1 MARKF
6 KFISPGVFLNEID
19 NSQLPSEPQ
28 PVGPLIIGTTQKGPA
43 MRPVQVDSFAE
54 FVDYFGTPTAG
65 GDGTDVWRSGEP
77 QAPTYAAYAAQA
89 WLKNSPTINI
99 VRLLG
104 TEHKNRAAATSNNS
118 GQAGWRTDQV
128 RDTLLI
134 SDNKA
139 GNEVGG
145 AYGLWV
151 FPPKIS
157 ASQHL
162 RVAQTAQPA
171 PSQAT
176 GSLAA
181 IWYMNGGSIG
191 LDGTTADGTGSLGG
205 VSAADNVMTHSI
217 SQLMQSDANG
227 GFIASIENSDMGFSE
242 TISFSIDS
250 GDRSYLRRVF
260 NTNPTLVTTEVS
272 SVTSSY
278 WLGESFCDTIDIEAT
293 RNTAVSG
300 SYKSENMTY
309 LHVSGSVAV
318 SANATPKYL
327 GIIMPIHASNSTSAN
342 YDHGHKLVGFA
353 DSSGNRR
360 NSRTGW
366 FISQNVGEG
375 TSFDARNMQKLFRF
389 HGLDNGTWCQ
399 NKFKIS
405 ISNIRY
411 SKNNDNK
418 YGTFSIELR
427 DIKDRDSA
435 KIVLEKYDNC
445 NLNPDSE
452 NYVARQV
459 GDMYTVFDPTE
470 RILRER
476 GQWPNRSKYIRI
488 EMNTEVDVG
497 ATNEEYLPWGAWGP
511 PKYHDLAWVNMPQGT
526 VGAGAVGTVP
536 GTATHLMSGSR
547 WWDLGWRGGG
557 ISSTAI
563 GGTAGPDNIQASAFI
578 VGGTADGTNV
588 SLSASNP
595 PHPVTIDFQQLI
607 SGTNGNSTDQL
618 AGRLPSSSSLGFRF
632 PALPMRLSGAIGGTN
647 FKTAYYGVYTGIT
660 RDKNYKTKY
669 NEDIT
674 DHLHVGASAL
684 VDAWDGH
691 TTNAYLT
698 AQYVFTLDD
707 LSQSTQAMTDGQ
719 SVNDQR
725 GDDFVYVSGCHQQTD
740 SWASPT
746 GALGRAFTSMY
757 STSSVKDLIDEGVN
771 KFTTVFHGGV
781 DGLNITEQQPLR
793 SGLLH
798 NASTTPTDKNSYVF
812 NTYNEIIDTIK
823 DPEVV
828 ECNLLSIPGLKHEPL
843 TDKLVDVAES
853 RGDTLAVIDLK
864 KDFEPSFEGAD
875 SSNKGKPVYRI
886 TTKDV
891 INNLKDRN
899 LNSSYGCAYYP
910 WVRIRDTIGGTF
922 LHIPPSIVAI
932 GAMSYTDRVKAP
944 WFAPAGFNR
953 GGLSSGVA
961 GLPVIGITQRLT
973 SKDRDDLYDA
983 NINPIA
989 TFPQEGIVIFGQK
1002 TLQVTRSA
1010 LDRINVRRLLLFV
1023 KKGISTISNDLLFEN
1038 NVRETWERFINRA
1051 NPFLNDVKAR
1061 FGLTDYKLVLDETTT
1076 TPDLID
1082 RNIMYAKIFL
1092 KPARSI
1098 EFIAVDFIITNT
1110 GAAFED

>member
-28 PVGPLIIGTTQKGPA
+28 PVGPLIIGNTRKGPA
-43 MRPVQVDSFAE
+43 MRPVRVESFAE
-54 FVDYFGTPTAG
+54 FVDVFGQPTAG
-65 GDGTDVWRSGEP
+65 NDGTDVWRSGEP

-89 WLKNSPTINI
+89 WLKNSPTINV

-104 TEHKNRAAATSNNS
+104 TEHKNRTAATSNNS

-128 RDTLLI
+128 RDTALVSTLQ
-134 SDNKA
+134 A
-139 GNEVGG
+139 GNETGG

-151 FPPKIS
+151 FSPKIS
-157 ASQHL
+157 ASQHTDM
-162 RVAQTAQPA
+162 VVYPSVPA
-171 PSQAT
+171 AQAT

-205 VSAADNVMTHSI
+205 VAAVDNVMTHSI
-217 SQLMQSDANG
+217 SVLMQSDNDG
-227 GFIASIENSDMGFSE
+227 RFKASLENSDMGFSE
-242 TISFSIDS
+242 TIEFSIDS
-250 GDRSYLRRVF
+250 GDRNYLRRVF
-260 NTNPTLVTTEVS
+260 NTNPTLVNTNIS

-278 WLGESFCDTIDIEAT
+278 WLGESFCDTIDIEAS
-293 RNTAVSG
+293 RNTAISG
-300 SYKSENMTY
+300 TYSAVNMTY
-309 LHVSGSVAV
+309 LNVDGNVA
-318 SANATPKYL
+318 AGAAATPKYL
-327 GIIMPIHASNSTSAN
+327 GIIMPIHAANSTAEN
-342 YDHGHKLVGFA
+342 YDHGHKLAAFA

-366 FISQNVGEG
+366 FISQNVGER

-405 ISNIRY
+405 ITNIRY

-427 DIKDRDSA
+427 DIKDRDGA
-435 KIVLEKYDNC
+435 KLVLEKYDNC

-476 GQWPNRSKYIRI
+476 GNWPNRSKFIRI

-497 ATNEEYLPWGAWGP
+497 AANEEYLPWGVWGP
-511 PKYHDLAWVNMPQGT
+511 PKYHDLAWINHPQG
-526 VGAGAVGTVP
+526 AVFKSSVLNATSGTV
-536 GTATHLMSGSR
+536 
-547 WWDLGWRGGG
+547 WWDLGFQGGG
-557 ISSTAI
+557 AAAAAI
-563 GGTAGPDNIQASAFI
+563 GGTAGPDNIRAAAFI
-578 VGGTADGTNV
+578 VGGSSDGENV
-588 SLSASNP
+588 SLSASHP
-595 PHPVTIDFQQLI
+595 PHPVTINFQQLV
-607 SGTNGNSTDQL
+607 SGTNGNSTDGL
-618 AGRLPSSSSLGFRF
+618 HGCLPASSSLGFKF
-632 PALPMRLSGAIGGTN
+632 PALPMRLSGTIGGTN
-647 FKTAYYGVYTGIT
+647 FKTAYWGVYTGVA
-660 RDKNYKTKY
+660 RDKNYKTKH
-669 NEDIT
+669 NEDIV
-674 DHLHVGASAL
+674 DHLRVGASAL
-684 VDAWDGH
+684 VDVWDGD

-698 AQYVFTLDD
+698 PQFVFTMDD
-707 LSQSTQAMTDGQ
+707 LSQSVGNGALTTAAA
-719 SVNDQR
+719 QR
-725 GDDFVYVSGCHQQTD
+725 GGDFVYVSGSHQATD
-740 SWASPT
+740 SWSSVDY
-746 GALGRAFTSMY
+746 GRAFTSQT
-757 STSSVKDLIDEGVN
+757 STSSIKDLIDEGVN
-771 KFTTVFHGGV
+771 KFTTLFHGGV

-798 NASTTPTDKNSYVF
+798 NASATPTEKSSYVF
-812 NTYNEIIDTIK
+812 NTYNEVIDTIK
-823 DPEVV
+823 DSEVV

-875 SSNKGKPVYRI
+875 SSNIGKPVYR
-886 TTKDV
+886 TKTKNV
-891 INNLKDRN
+891 IDNLKDRQ

-910 WVRIRDTIGGTF
+910 WVKIRDTIGGSF
-922 LHIPPSIVAI
+922 VFVPPSIVAI

-953 GGLSSGVA
+953 GGLSSGLA
-961 GLPVIGITQRLT
+961 GLPVVGITQRLT

-1010 LDRINVRRLLLFV
+1010 LDRINVRRLLIFV
-1023 KKGISTISNDLLFEN
+1023 KKGISTISNELLFEQ

-1061 FGLTDYKLVLDETTT
+1061 FGLNDYKLVLDETTT
-1076 TPDLID
+1076 TPDLVD

>member
-54 FVDYFGTPTAG
+54 FVDYFGAPTAG
-65 GDGTDVWRSGEP
+65 ADGTDVWRSGTP

-89 WLKNSPTINI
+89 WLKNSSTVNI

-104 TEHKNRAAATSNNS
+104 TEHKNRTDATANNN
-118 GQAGWRTDQV
+118 GQAGWRTDTV

-151 FPPKIS
+151 FPPQIS
-157 ASQHL
+157 SSFDAAEAG
-162 RVAQTAQPA
+162 VAI
-171 PSQAT
+171 SQAT

-191 LDGTTADGTGSLGG
+191 LDGDNAAATASL
-205 VSAADNVMTHSI
+205 HSI
-217 SQLMQSDANG
+217 GVLMQSDTNG
-227 GFIASIENSDMGFSE
+227 RFKASIENSDMNFSE
-242 TISFSIDS
+242 TIEFSIDS
-250 GDRSYLRRVF
+250 GDRNYLRRVF
-260 NTNPTLVTTEVS
+260 NTNPTLVSTDIS

-278 WLGESFCDTIDIEAT
+278 WLGESFCDTLDIEAS
-293 RNTAVSG
+293 RNTAITGTYVSAR
-300 SYKSENMTY
+300 MTY
-309 LHVSGSVAV
+309 LNSRATTGA
-318 SANATPKYL
+318 AATPKYL
-327 GIIMPIHASNSTSAN
+327 GIIMPIHGTDTAAAN
-342 YDHGHKLVGFA
+342 YDHAHKLAAFS

-360 NSRTGW
+360 NSKTGW
-366 FISQNVGEG
+366 FISQNVGER
-375 TSFDARNMQKLFRF
+375 TTFDARNMQKLFRF
-389 HGLDNGTWCQ
+389 HGLDNGAWCQ
-399 NKFKIS
+399 NKYKIS

-418 YGTFSIELR
+418 YGTFSIEIR
-427 DIKDRDSA
+427 DIKDRDGA
-435 KIVLEKYDNC
+435 KIVLEKFDNC

-476 GQWPNRSKYIRI
+476 GHWPNRSKYIRI

-511 PKYHDLAWVNMPQGT
+511 PKYHDLAWFNHPQGGNT
-526 VGAGAVGTVP
+526 GLNSGGE
-536 GTATHLMSGSR
+536 GTAATATTVASGNI
-547 WWDLGWRGGG
+547 WWDLGTPGA
-557 ISSTAI
+557 TAPHASKATSGLIAANQRTKAFNI
-563 GGTAGPDNIQASAFI
+563 GGTAINSGVA
-578 VGGTADGTNV
+578 
-588 SLSASNP
+588 LSASSP
-595 PHPVTIDFQQLI
+595 SSVTVGTVFSFQQMV
-607 SGTNGNSTDQL
+607 SGTGDVEV
-618 AGRLPSSSSLGFRF
+618 GRLHGSCSLGFKF
-632 PALPMRLSGAIGGTN
+632 PALPMRLSGSTAGTN
-647 FKTAYYGVYTGIT
+647 FKTAYYGVYTGVA
-660 RDKNYKTKY
+660 RDKNYQTKY
-669 NEDIT
+669 NEDIV
-674 DHLHVGASAL
+674 DHLGIGASAL
-684 VDAWDGH
+684 VDAWDGD

-698 AQYVFTLDD
+698 PQFVFTLDD
-707 LSQSTQAMTDGQ
+707 ISQSADK
-719 SVNDQR
+719 
-725 GDDFVYVSGCHQQTD
+725 DDFIYVSGTHQT
-740 SWASPT
+740 AGT
-746 GALGRAFTSMY
+746 LGQAFTCLS
-757 STSSVKDLIDEGVN
+757 STSSIKNLIDKGVN

-798 NASTTPTDKNSYVF
+798 NATATPTEKSSYIF

-875 SSNKGKPVYRI
+875 SSNIGKPVYR
-886 TTKDV
+886 TSTQNV
-891 INNLKDRN
+891 IDNLKDRQ

-922 LHIPPSIVAI
+922 LHVPPSIVAI

-1023 KKGISTISNDLLFEN
+1023 KKGISTISNDLLFEQ

-1110 GAAFED
+1110 GAAFEDQY

>member
-28 PVGPLIIGTTQKGPA
+28 AVGPLIIGNTRKGPA
-43 MRPVQVDSFAE
+43 MRPVRVESFAE
-54 FVDYFGTPTAG
+54 FVDVFGQPTAG
-65 GDGTDVWRSGEP
+65 NDGTDVWRSGEP

-89 WLKNSPTINI
+89 WLKNSPTINV

-104 TEHKNRAAATSNNS
+104 TEHKNRTAATSNNS
-118 GQAGWRTDQV
+118 GQAGWRTDQTYAHGTTIKSG
-128 RDTLLI
+128 DDL
-134 SDNKA
+134 
-139 GNEVGG
+139 GG
-145 AYGLWV
+145 AFGLWV

-157 ASQHL
+157 SSYRSIKLDDGESSGNA
-162 RVAQTAQPA
+162 
-171 PSQAT
+171 QAT

-181 IWYMNGGSIG
+181 IWYMKGGSIG
-191 LDGTTADGTGSLGG
+191 LDGTNAAGTA
-205 VSAADNVMTHSI
+205 SI
-217 SQLMQSDANG
+217 SHAVSVLMQSDTSG
-227 GFIASIENSDMGFSE
+227 RFKASIEDSDNGDSE
-242 TISFSIDS
+242 TIEFSIDS
-250 GDRSYLRRVF
+250 GDRNYLRRVF
-260 NTNPTLVTTEVS
+260 NTNPTLVNTNIS

-278 WLGESFCDTIDIEAT
+278 WLGESFCDTIDIEAS
-293 RNTAVSG
+293 RNTAITGNYAASGHGSLTYINVS
-300 SYKSENMTY
+300 S
-309 LHVSGSVAV
+309 SVA
-318 SANATPKYL
+318 ARAADTPKYL
-327 GIIMPIHASNSTSAN
+327 GIIFPIHAANSTAAN
-342 YDHGHKLVGFA
+342 YDHAHKLAAFA

-366 FISQNVGEG
+366 FISQNVGER
-375 TSFDARNMQKLFRF
+375 TSFDAKNMQKLFRF

-405 ISNIRY
+405 ITNIRY

-427 DIKDRDSA
+427 DIKDRDGA
-435 KIVLEKYDNC
+435 PLVLEKYDNC

-476 GQWPNRSKYIRI
+476 GNWPNRSKFIRI

-497 ATNEEYLPWGAWGP
+497 STNEEYLPWGVWGP
-511 PKYHDLAWVNMPQGT
+511 PKYHDLSWHNHPQGQWSVSVAT
-526 VGAGAVGTVP
+526 VASGNIWWDLGFKAGRDKTDTGARVAHGDHQRVAAFIVP
-536 GTATHLMSGSR
+536 GTA
-547 WWDLGWRGGG
+547 
-557 ISSTAI
+557 
-563 GGTAGPDNIQASAFI
+563 DNS
-578 VGGTADGTNV
+578 NV
-588 SLSASNP
+588 SISASFP
-595 PHPVTIDFQQLI
+595 LDATTGLDFQQLV
-607 SGTNGNSTDQL
+607 SGTGDTSL
-618 AGRLPSSSSLGFRF
+618 SFGASSSLGFRF
-632 PALPMRLSGAIGGTN
+632 PSLPMRLSGTIGGTN
-647 FKTAYYGVYTGIT
+647 FKTAYWGAYTGVA
-660 RDKNYKTKY
+660 RDKNYKTKH
-669 NEDIT
+669 NEDIV
-674 DHLHVGASAL
+674 DHLRVGASAL
-684 VDAWDGH
+684 VDAWDGD

-698 AQYVFTLDD
+698 PQFVFTMDD
-707 LSQSTQAMTDGQ
+707 LSQSVGDGTATTAAA
-719 SVNDQR
+719 QR
-725 GDDFVYVSGCHQQTD
+725 GGDFVYVSGSHQATD
-740 SWASPT
+740 SWSSVDY
-746 GALGRAFTSMY
+746 GRAFTSQT
-757 STSSVKDLIDEGVN
+757 STSSIKDLIDEGVN
-771 KFTTVFHGGV
+771 KFTTLFHGGV

-798 NASTTPTDKNSYVF
+798 NATATPTEKSSYVF
-812 NTYNEIIDTIK
+812 NTYNEVIDTIK
-823 DPEVV
+823 DSEVV

-875 SSNKGKPVYRI
+875 ASNIGKPVYRSN
-886 TTKDV
+886 TKSV
-891 INNLKDRN
+891 IDNLKDRQ

-910 WVRIRDTIGGTF
+910 WVKIRDTIGGSF
-922 LHIPPSIVAI
+922 VFIPPSIVAI

-953 GGLSSGVA
+953 GGLSSGLA
-961 GLPVIGITQRLT
+961 GLPVVGITQRLT

-1010 LDRINVRRLLLFV
+1010 LDRINVRRLLIFV
-1023 KKGISTISNDLLFEN
+1023 KKGISTISNELLFEQ

-1061 FGLTDYKLVLDETTT
+1061 FGLNDYKLVLDETTT
-1076 TPDLID
+1076 TPDLVD